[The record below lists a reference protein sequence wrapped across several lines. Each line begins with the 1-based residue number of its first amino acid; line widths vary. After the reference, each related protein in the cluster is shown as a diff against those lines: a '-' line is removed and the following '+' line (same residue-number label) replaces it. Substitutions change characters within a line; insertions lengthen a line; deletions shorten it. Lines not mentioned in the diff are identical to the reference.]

1 MVSEM
6 RATSLQSH
14 SILKLKYS
22 LVCALA
28 IVSSV
33 ISYSSLA
40 FTILVMLWSYDTV
53 NELGPRVIGFFIGI
67 CVFIFLGALI
77 SAGRNW
83 VIKVYRLVAGCSIA
97 VPLIYILGLIFEQK
111 NERSFNGLE
120 LSVLFIIFNSLI
132 LLFFKSKYLKVSV
145 NVIKRLKRRQ
155 KKQMEYLKSFSHKNK

>member
-40 FTILVMLWSYDTV
+40 FTILIMLWPYDTV
-53 NELGPRVIGFFIGI
+53 NELGPRVIVFFIGI
-67 CVFIFLGALI
+67 CVFIFLGSLI
-77 SAGRNW
+77 STGRNW

-97 VPLIYILGLIFEQK
+97 VSLIYILGLMFEQK
-111 NERSFNGLE
+111 SERLFNGLE
-120 LSVLFIIFNSLI
+120 LSVLFIIFNLLI
-132 LLFFKSKYLKVSV
+132 LQLFKSKYLKVSV

-155 KKQMEYLKSFSHKNK
+155 KKQKEYLKNFSHKNK

>member
-1 MVSEM
+1 MVRGM
-6 RATSLQSH
+6 TAASLQSN
-14 SILKLKYS
+14 SISKLKYS
-22 LVCALA
+22 LACALA

-40 FTILVMLWSYDTV
+40 FTMLVMLWPYDAI

-77 SAGRNW
+77 STGRSW

-97 VPLIYILGLIFEQK
+97 VSLVYILGLIFEQK
-111 NERSFNGLE
+111 NERLFNGLE
-120 LSVLFIIFNSLI
+120 LSFLFMIFNSFI
-132 LLFFKSKYLKVSV
+132 LLLFKSKYLKVSV

-155 KKQMEYLKSFSHKNK
+155 KKQVEYLKS

>member
-1 MVSEM
+1 MVRGM
-6 RATSLQSH
+6 TAASLQSN
-14 SILKLKYS
+14 SISKLKYS
-22 LVCALA
+22 LACALA

-40 FTILVMLWSYDTV
+40 FTMLVMLWPYDAI

-77 SAGRNW
+77 STGRSW

-97 VPLIYILGLIFEQK
+97 VSLVYILGLIFEQK
-111 NERSFNGLE
+111 NERLFNGLE
-120 LSVLFIIFNSLI
+120 LSFLFMIFNSFI
-132 LLFFKSKYLKVSV
+132 LLLFKSKYLKVSV

-155 KKQMEYLKSFSHKNK
+155 KKQVESLKSQL

>member
-1 MVSEM
+1 MKVEDLPVSD
-6 RATSLQSH
+6 
-14 SILKLKYS
+14 SIPKLKYS

-33 ISYSSLA
+33 ISYSSLV
-40 FTILVMLWSYDTV
+40 FTILIMLWPYDTV

-77 SAGRNW
+77 STGRNW
-83 VIKVYRLVAGCSIA
+83 VIKVYRLVAWCSIA
-97 VPLIYILGLIFEQK
+97 MPLVYILGLIFEQK
-111 NERSFNGLE
+111 SERSFNGLE
-120 LSVLFIIFNSLI
+120 LSVFFIIFNSLI

-155 KKQMEYLKSFSHKNK
+155 KKQMEYLKNFSHKNK

>member
-1 MVSEM
+1 MVSEV

-40 FTILVMLWSYDTV
+40 FTILIMLWPYDTA
-53 NELGPRVIGFFIGI
+53 NELGPRVIVFFIGI

-77 SAGRNW
+77 STGRNW

-97 VPLIYILGLIFEQK
+97 VSLVYILGLIFEQK
-111 NERSFNGLE
+111 SERLFNGLE
-120 LSVLFIIFNSLI
+120 LSFLFMIFNSFI
-132 LLFFKSKYLKVSV
+132 LLLFKSKYLKVSV

>member
-1 MVSEM
+1 MVSEV
-6 RATSLQSH
+6 RATSLQSN

-40 FTILVMLWSYDTV
+40 FTILIMLWPYDAI
-53 NELGPRVIGFFIGI
+53 NELGPRAIGFFIGI

-83 VIKVYRLVAGCSIA
+83 VIKVYRSVAECSIA

>member
-1 MVSEM
+1 MNC
-6 RATSLQSH
+6 ASLSPI
-14 SILKLKYS
+14 STACYPGILKHRCSS
-22 LVCALA
+22 LDAHCALA

-40 FTILVMLWSYDTV
+40 FTILIMLWPYDAI
-53 NELGPRVIGFFIGI
+53 NELGPRAIGFFIGI
-67 CVFIFLGALI
+67 CVFILLGALI

-83 VIKVYRLVAGCSIA
+83 VIKVYRSVAECSIA

-132 LLFFKSKYLKVSV
+132 LLLFKSKYLKNQRGQILTSD
-145 NVIKRLKRRQ
+145 IKGLD
-155 KKQMEYLKSFSHKNK
+155 L

>member
-1 MVSEM
+1 M

-40 FTILVMLWSYDTV
+40 FTILIMLWPYNTV
-53 NELGPRVIGFFIGI
+53 NELGPRVIVFFIGI
-67 CVFIFLGALI
+67 CVFITLGALL
-77 SAGRNW
+77 SAGRYW
-83 VIKVYRLVAGCSIA
+83 VIKVYNLVAGCAIFVS
-97 VPLIYILGLIFEQK
+97 LIYVLGLIFERES
-111 NERSFNGLE
+111 ERSFNGVG
-120 LSVLFIIFNSLI
+120 LSVVFIVLNFVL

-155 KKQMEYLKSFSHKNK
+155 KKQMEYLKSFSNKNK

>member
-1 MVSEM
+1 MVSEV
-6 RATSLQSH
+6 RATSLQSN

-40 FTILVMLWSYDTV
+40 FTILIMLWPYDTA

-77 SAGRNW
+77 SVGRSW
-83 VIKVYRLVAGCSIA
+83 VIKVYSSVTVCSIA
-97 VPLIYILGLIFEQK
+97 ASLIQILGLIFEQK
-111 NERSFNGLE
+111 SEHSFDGLE
-120 LSVLFIIFNSLI
+120 LSVLFIIFNLLI
-132 LLFFKSKYLKVSV
+132 LQLFKSKYLKVSV
-145 NVIKRLKRRQ
+145 NVIKRLKRGQ
-155 KKQMEYLKSFSHKNK
+155 KKQMEYLKKL

>member
-1 MVSEM
+1 MVRGM
-6 RATSLQSH
+6 TAASLQSN
-14 SILKLKYS
+14 SISKLKYS
-22 LVCALA
+22 LAWALA

-40 FTILVMLWSYDTV
+40 FTMLVMLWSYDAI

-77 SAGRNW
+77 STGRSW

-97 VPLIYILGLIFEQK
+97 VSLVYILGLIFEQK
-111 NERSFNGLE
+111 NERLFNGLE
-120 LSVLFIIFNSLI
+120 LSFLFMIFNSFI
-132 LLFFKSKYLKVSV
+132 LLLFKSKYLKVSV

-155 KKQMEYLKSFSHKNK
+155 KKQVEYLKSQL

>member
-40 FTILVMLWSYDTV
+40 FTMLVMLWPYDAI

-77 SAGRNW
+77 STGRSW

-97 VPLIYILGLIFEQK
+97 VSLVYILA
-111 NERSFNGLE
+111 
-120 LSVLFIIFNSLI
+120 
-132 LLFFKSKYLKVSV
+132 
-145 NVIKRLKRRQ
+145 
-155 KKQMEYLKSFSHKNK
+155 KK

>member
-1 MVSEM
+1 MVRGMTAASV
-6 RATSLQSH
+6 QSN
-14 SILKLKYS
+14 SISKLKYS
-22 LVCALA
+22 LACALA

-40 FTILVMLWSYDTV
+40 FTMLVMLWPYDAI

-77 SAGRNW
+77 STGRSW

-97 VPLIYILGLIFEQK
+97 VSLVYILGLIFEQK
-111 NERSFNGLE
+111 NERLFNGLE
-120 LSVLFIIFNSLI
+120 LSFLFMIFNSFI
-132 LLFFKSKYLKVSV
+132 LLLFKSKYLKVSV

>member
-40 FTILVMLWSYDTV
+40 FTMLVMLWPYDAI

-67 CVFIFLGALI
+67 
-77 SAGRNW
+77 
-83 VIKVYRLVAGCSIA
+83 
-97 VPLIYILGLIFEQK
+97 
-111 NERSFNGLE
+111 
-120 LSVLFIIFNSLI
+120 
-132 LLFFKSKYLKVSV
+132 
-145 NVIKRLKRRQ
+145 
-155 KKQMEYLKSFSHKNK
+155 

>member
-1 MVSEM
+1 MVRGM
-6 RATSLQSH
+6 TAASLQSN
-14 SILKLKYS
+14 SISKLKYS
-22 LVCALA
+22 LACALA

-40 FTILVMLWSYDTV
+40 FTMLVMLWPYDAI

-145 NVIKRLKRRQ
+145 NIIKRLKRRQ

>member
-1 MVSEM
+1 MVRGM
-6 RATSLQSH
+6 TAASLQSN
-14 SILKLKYS
+14 SISKLKYS
-22 LVCALA
+22 LACALA

-40 FTILVMLWSYDTV
+40 FTMLVMLWPYDAI

-77 SAGRNW
+77 STGRSW

-97 VPLIYILGLIFEQK
+97 VSLVYILGLIFEQK
-111 NERSFNGLE
+111 NERLFNGLE
-120 LSVLFIIFNSLI
+120 LSFLFMIFNSFI
-132 LLFFKSKYLKVSV
+132 LLLFKSKYLKVSV

-155 KKQMEYLKSFSHKNK
+155 KKQVEYLKSQL

>member
-22 LVCALA
+22 LACALA

-40 FTILVMLWSYDTV
+40 FTMLVMLWPYDAI

-77 SAGRNW
+77 STGRSW

-97 VPLIYILGLIFEQK
+97 VSLVYILGLIFEQK
-111 NERSFNGLE
+111 NERLFNGLE
-120 LSVLFIIFNSLI
+120 LSFLFMILNSFI
-132 LLFFKSKYLKVSV
+132 LLLFKSKYLKVSV

-155 KKQMEYLKSFSHKNK
+155 KKQMEYLKSQL

>member
-40 FTILVMLWSYDTV
+40 FTILIMLWPYDTV

-67 CVFIFLGALI
+67 CVFILLGALI
-77 SAGRNW
+77 STGRSW
-83 VIKVYRLVAGCSIA
+83 VIKFYRLVAGCSIA
-97 VPLIYILGLIFEQK
+97 VPLVYILGLIFEQK
-111 NERSFNGLE
+111 SERSFNGLE
-120 LSVLFIIFNSLI
+120 LSVLFIIFNLLI

-155 KKQMEYLKSFSHKNK
+155 KKQMEYLKSQL